1 MSRSINHAGAAVWL
15 ALVASGTLLAAPL
28 TTTTEKPEQA
38 ETTTTETPEQAE
50 NTTAEQASAL
60 QQDGRWEEAAEA
72 WRQVADQTPDSGTAW
87 FNLGYCL
94 HAAGRLDEAI
104 DIHRKA
110 AEFDDYHGLA
120 MYNLG
125 CAYALTGRSDA
136 AIEAL
141 TASQQAG
148 FRLRGRVENDSDL
161 ESLLEDPRL
170 AALLESE
177 PPRGAQGMLEQVIAH
192 VRQFMQQH
200 GPSAG
205 QRFSVVFQQV
215 AGQARAGVARLQKRL
230 ASDERYAPIAQRLQS
245 WLGHAQDA
253 HAEADEDAA
262 SDSPGPV
269 VTIDDARR
277 YQRAG
282 EWDAAVSAY
291 ETLIEQDPDDAAT
304 WFGLAYCLHMD
315 GDYQRAIEAHRKAAT
330 FESIKGVALYNLACA
345 YALTGQTDEALKA
358 LKASGDAGFDLTDP
372 MRSDSDLDNLR
383 DDVRFQELLV
393 LVENTGEI

>member
-1 MSRSINHAGAAVWL
+1 MSRSINLGGAAAWL
-15 ALVASGTLLAAPL
+15 ALVAVGVPSGTLLAEPL
-28 TTTTEKPEQA
+28 
-38 ETTTTETPEQAE
+38 TTTTETPERAE
-50 NTTAEQASAL
+50 TTTAEQASAL

-72 WRQVADQTPDSGTAW
+72 WRQVAEQTPDSGAAW

-110 AEFDDYHGLA
+110 AEFDDYHGIA

-125 CAYALTGRSDA
+125 CAYALSGRPDA

-141 TASQQAG
+141 TASQEAG
-148 FRLRGRVENDSDL
+148 FRLRGRVEGDSDL
-161 ESLLEDPRL
+161 KSLRDDPRL
-170 AALLESE
+170 AALIKSE
-177 PPRGAQGMLEQVIAH
+177 PPQGARGMLQKALAH
-192 VRQFMQQH
+192 VRQFMQQQ
-200 GPSAG
+200 GPKAG
-205 QRFSVVFQQV
+205 KRFAAMFQQM
-215 AGQARAGVARLQKRL
+215 AGHARAGAARLQKRL
-230 ASDERYAPIAQRLQS
+230 AGDERYAPIAQRLQS

-253 HAEADEDAA
+253 HADADADTDAA
-262 SDSPGPV
+262 SDSPGAV
-269 VTIDDARR
+269 VTIADARR
-277 YQRAG
+277 YQQAG

-291 ETLIEQDPDDAAT
+291 DTLVEQDPDDAAS

-330 FESIKGVALYNLACA
+330 FESIKGIALYNLACA

-383 DDVRFQELLV
+383 DDVRFKEFLV
-393 LVENTGEI
+393 LVENKGEI